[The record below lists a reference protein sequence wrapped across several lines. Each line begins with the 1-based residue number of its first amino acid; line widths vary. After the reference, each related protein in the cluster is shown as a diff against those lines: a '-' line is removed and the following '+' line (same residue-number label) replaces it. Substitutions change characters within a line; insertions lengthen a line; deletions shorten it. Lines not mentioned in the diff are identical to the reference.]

1 MTTQQDFENYIIHLF
16 VVKRLWESNFSQAE
30 QILDCIRYTDMK
42 KHGGSGGMP
51 PQTFELLRGTIRF
64 VVAKRKALFYLLN
77 KEMRGHLITN
87 KLVPKLYM

>member
-1 MTTQQDFENYIIHLF
+1 
-16 VVKRLWESNFSQAE
+16 
-30 QILDCIRYTDMK
+30 MK

-64 VVAKRKALFYLLN
+64 AVAKRKALFYLLN